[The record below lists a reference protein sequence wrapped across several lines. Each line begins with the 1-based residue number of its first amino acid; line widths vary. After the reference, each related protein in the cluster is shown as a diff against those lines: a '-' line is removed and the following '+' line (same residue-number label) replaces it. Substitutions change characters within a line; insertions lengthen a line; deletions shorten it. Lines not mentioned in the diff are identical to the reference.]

1 MAVCWRV
8 IPKLQ
13 KRIDT
18 MKPHQQQT
26 ELPLTNDRVLEAL
39 PEPVQKECRQLINQ
53 VLREVLRAEK
63 EVANEP

>member
-1 MAVCWRV
+1 
-8 IPKLQ
+8 
-13 KRIDT
+13 

-39 PEPVQKECRQLINQ
+39 PEPVQRECCQLISQ

-63 EVANEP
+63 EVANEF